1 MSPPSPSEPG
11 SFNSETGRNN
21 GCWLTLRALS
31 KNEVTLLAIYKAR
44 LPIVKATKK
53 DNAELDLHR
62 NLDDAI
68 IINSKISL
76 TVKIELVC
84 MIIKTQYKYVQYSM
98 VSYILI
104 SAYMHNVNKVNL
116 ASVLRWFVYRDS
128 TEWLIKVDFVIK
140 KKYTLPKKPTTIK
153 QKNKAEAKLSAV
165 LFYFFLKKKSKHKK
179 G

>member
-1 MSPPSPSEPG
+1 M
-11 SFNSETGRNN
+11 
-21 GCWLTLRALS
+21 
-31 KNEVTLLAIYKAR
+31 
-44 LPIVKATKK
+44 KATKK

-116 ASVLRWFVYRDS
+116 ASVLR
-128 TEWLIKVDFVIK
+128 
-140 KKYTLPKKPTTIK
+140 
-153 QKNKAEAKLSAV
+153 
-165 LFYFFLKKKSKHKK
+165 
-179 G
+179 